1 MLKRITTHDIEP
13 TDLDVGLASRL
24 NLLAGD
30 NGLGKTFLLDLAW
43 WAVTGTWAQRAAIP
57 RRREGADPKI
67 QCEVEYVDGSNLIG
81 GTFNF
86 HEQNWDREESRPE
99 RVSHVVNG
107 VARARSRFEYE
118 EMKLVIAARSE
129 GGFDV
134 WDSYRTSGP
143 MRLPLGAV
151 AWGVSRRFSLDPRAA
166 WDGLVAEDGTTLCNG
181 LIRDWVTWQF
191 QKPTLFELFTRV
203 LAKLSPHTGEV
214 IKPGPPL
221 RVSIEET
228 RDIPTIVLPYG
239 PVPVTHASAGM
250 RRVLAL
256 AYVLVWTWYEHT
268 EAARLRNVAPLREML
283 LIIDEVD
290 AHLHPTWQRVILP
303 ALFEVFP
310 EIERSLRVQVLAS
323 THAPLVLASVETLF
337 DEERDSLLHFA
348 LRGGKIVVEKIA
360 WAKQGDA
367 VNWLVSETF
376 GLHQGRSQ
384 EAERAIEAAEAFM
397 RGDPT
402 PSDLDTREK
411 IHTELQRV
419 LGGHDD
425 FWPRWLVETGIVK

>member
-13 TDLDVGLASRL
+13 TDLDVALAPRL

-43 WAVTGTWAQRAAIP
+43 WAATGNWAQRPAIP
-57 RRREGADPKI
+57 RRREGVEPKIRCEIEGADGGKSIVGSFDFHQQSWNREEPSRRLTDPKT
-67 QCEVEYVDGSNLIG
+67 N
-81 GTFNF
+81 
-86 HEQNWDREESRPE
+86 RPL
-99 RVSHVVNG
+99 
-107 VARARSRFEYE
+107 SRFEYE
-118 EMKLVIAARSE
+118 SMKLVIAVRSE

-143 MRLPLGAV
+143 WRLPLGTI
-151 AWGVSRRFSLDPRAA
+151 AWGVSRRFSLDPRAV
-166 WDGLVAEDGTTLCNG
+166 WDGLVTEDGTTLCNG
-181 LIRDWVTWQF
+181 LIRDWATWQF
-191 QKPTLFELFTRV
+191 QKPALFALFARV
-203 LAKLSPHTGEV
+203 LAKLSPHPGEV
-214 IKPGPPL
+214 IEPGPPR
-221 RVSIEET
+221 RVSIEDT
-228 RDIPTIVLPYG
+228 RDIPTILLPYG
-239 PVPVTHASAGM
+239 SVPVTHASAGL
-250 RRVLAL
+250 RRVLSL

-268 EAARLRNVAPLREML
+268 EAARLMNVAPLSEML
-283 LIIDEVD
+283 LLIDEID

-310 EIERSLRVQVLAS
+310 EIERSLQVQVLVS
-323 THAPLVLASVETLF
+323 THSPLVLASVETLF

-348 LRGGKIVVEKIA
+348 LRDGKIVVEQIP

-376 GLHQGRSQ
+376 GLHQGRSR

-402 PSDLDTREK
+402 PPDLDTREK